1 MPRHLA
7 IAIVAALLIAQGTVA
22 HAQAQRWGVSL
33 AVPLGL
39 RFTDDP
45 QTPTPPPASFPTG
58 LRVAL
63 LTPVYVGVGL
73 AQYRT
78 AFDRAEF
85 PAAGRRMQ
93 VRLAEVQG
101 MLPVPDGWVALG
113 YGRGKAEFQPVTATG
128 GIFTQEFL
136 PSDTEAWF
144 ALAAFELGGHWE
156 AQLGFHLLQV
166 HLWIRTNG
174 AGTTGRLDAQLLTA
188 GAGYRF

>member
-1 MPRHLA
+1 MSRRLALA
-7 IAIVAALLIAQGTVA
+7 IAAGLLLAPGPVAW
-22 HAQAQRWGVSL
+22 AQADRWGVSL

-45 QTPTPPPASFPTG
+45 QTPTPARAAFPSG

-63 LTPVYVGVGL
+63 LTPVYVGVG
-73 AQYRT
+73 AARYRT
-78 AFDRAEF
+78 AFHTAAF
-85 PAAGRRMQ
+85 PAAGRGME

-113 YGRGKAEFQPVTATG
+113 YGRGKAQFQPVTASSG
-128 GIFTQEFL
+128 PLTQEFL
-136 PSDTEAWF
+136 PSDAEEWF
-144 ALAAFELGGHWE
+144 ALAAFWVGDRWE

-166 HLWIRTNG
+166 ELRYRTNG
-174 AGTTGRLDAQLLTA
+174 AGATGRLDAQLLTA